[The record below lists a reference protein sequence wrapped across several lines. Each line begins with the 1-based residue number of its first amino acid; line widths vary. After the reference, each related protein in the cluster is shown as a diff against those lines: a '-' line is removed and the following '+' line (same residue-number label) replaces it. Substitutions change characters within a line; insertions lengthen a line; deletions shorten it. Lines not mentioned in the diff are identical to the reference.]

1 MVRLGDLGHEDEDG
15 RDVSGGGQAAQQA
28 AHQHHGEVLRGR
40 DEDPAANV
48 GDGEKEECLAAS
60 ELRAEV
66 AGEKAAK
73 DGADPED
80 AR

>member
-1 MVRLGDLGHEDEDG
+1 MSL
-15 RDVSGGGQAAQQA
+15 GGG
-28 AHQHHGEVLRGR
+28 

-48 GDGEKEECLAAS
+48 GDGEDEEGLAAP

-66 AGEKAAK
+66 AGQEAAK

>member
-1 MVRLGDLGHEDEDG
+1 MV
-15 RDVSGGGQAAQQA
+15 S
-28 AHQHHGEVLRGR
+28 LRGR
-40 DEDPAANV
+40 DQDPAADV
-48 GDGEKEECLAAS
+48 RDGEDEEGLAAP

-80 AR
+80 ARWKKRRGG

>member
-1 MVRLGDLGHEDEDG
+1 MLASYQFNRQLLL
-15 RDVSGGGQAAQQA
+15 SLGGG
-28 AHQHHGEVLRGR
+28 
-40 DEDPAANV
+40 DEDPSAYV
-48 GDGEKEECLAAS
+48 WDSEDEEGLAAP

-66 AGEKAAK
+66 PGQEAAK